1 MPISI
6 LKGAKRKPLDYKFKG
21 FDPTEIDSYQ
31 GLALPYFNAGEGSR
45 KILFVLDWVP
55 GEDLP
60 DRKSRDNNQI
70 KGNLL
75 SGHQA
80 ELLENVVNKVAE
92 RYYLK
97 KTVKFSW
104 LAASFSAF
112 RTVGKPRSFQDNA
125 QHAFGKRIEFLIE
138 QYKPDTVIL
147 FGQKPMA
154 HFLAEEIEKSEGNNT
169 PWIGVPITKK
179 AGKHKTTF
187 VSTLSLN
194 TLATGQGGEAS
205 LLGYMGR
212 NIANALDGKHRFAVD
227 NERVNNH
234 KSILIDTVAKFD
246 KLMDKLEAH
255 TGPVAVDTETANLN
269 RIVNKL
275 LTVQF
280 AKCLDYGYVIPIA
293 HKDTPFVADELA
305 HIKKRLRRFF
315 EGKNKNSRH
324 VYTNGGFDFNQFR
337 GQLGIR
343 YIANRC
349 YDIQAAEFQH
359 DENLKVL
366 KNVTGKGYY
375 ALANLAVQYG
385 FFGYLGG
392 DFSKKDRA
400 TIEARDLD
408 KGLIRYCT
416 MDVVVPL
423 AIHFQQIAQAEFLGH
438 KKFESQ
444 VADQISDMQ
453 HTFSRMENHGNLID
467 VEYLFYLKTPNSPIE
482 KELNRLQ
489 SELLKA
495 PAVTKAN
502 KALMKAKGISS
513 MGWQGEVT
521 VDMFNLNTPDHK
533 RLLFFD
539 ILGLEPL
546 SKGKSDKGKVDKVFQ
561 EHYKDVPEVA
571 MFQGLGKAQKLRN
584 SYVNSFI
591 KLLGTSPDFNN
602 DKRIRPQYQF
612 LGVVTG
618 RTSARDPNLQQVP
631 ARSVLGKQIK
641 RLFIAEPGYLYIK
654 VDYRVHEVR
663 CWGLIAFDKAL
674 ASVFQKAK
682 DLRDEY
688 RRKPYKELAKR
699 LKTEADVHVIN
710 AAYFFSM
717 KLEDVD
723 KEKRNDVKAVV
734 FGLIYQMAVKTL
746 AKNLGKPL
754 EFTENLVNNFKKRF
768 TKAMKWND
776 DVKKQARTN
785 FYVESPLGLRRHLWG
800 YLLPKDNPNSGKVHG
815 DMDRRAVNS
824 PVQGMGAQFMAI
836 GARQLDKTWWN
847 ILRKEK
853 RDTGLKIQNS
863 VHDSLENTSP
873 YETFLENLGHVEQ
886 ALTTKVREE
895 VKRRHGFDFDVDLEI
910 DFEIGASLSTC
921 EGWDFSL
928 LQLEDL
934 VYESILF
941 QKNELKH
948 DISVKRAMRD
958 VFIKGWDRAPAWLKT
973 QAKNIDW
980 QFDLDTIKKRR
991 EDSIAAAAQEK
1002 LEKEKKAAQEKI
1014 EKDKQSSLLAKAAD
1028 KVKSLKGKAKK
1039 QKALR

>member
-1 MPISI
+1 MPIS
-6 LKGAKRKPLDYKFKG
+6 LKGVKRKPLDFKFKG
-21 FDPTEIDSYQ
+21 FDPTEIESYQ
-31 GLALPYFNAGEGSR
+31 GLTLPYFNAGEGHR

-60 DRKSRDNNQI
+60 EKKKRDNGKI
-70 KGNLL
+70 EGNLL

-80 ELLENVVNKVAE
+80 ELLENLVNKIAE

-104 LAASFSAF
+104 LAASYSAF

-125 QHAFGKRIEFLIE
+125 QHAFGKRIEFLIK

-147 FGQKPMA
+147 FGLKPA
-154 HFLAEEIEKSEGNNT
+154 QYFIGDKIELSEGNNT
-169 PWIGVPITKK
+169 MWLGVPIKK
-179 AGKHKTTF
+179 KIGDHETTF
-187 VSTLSLN
+187 FSTLSLN
-194 TLATGQGGEAS
+194 TVATGQGGESA

-212 NIANALDGKHRFAVD
+212 NIANALVNKHRFAVD
-227 NERVNNH
+227 NQRLMDHRSV
-234 KSILIDTVAKFD
+234 LIDSVKKFD
-246 KLMDKLEAH
+246 RLMDKMEVH
-255 TGPVAVDTETANLN
+255 TGAIAIDSETANLN

-280 AKCLDYGYVIPIA
+280 AMTQDIGYIIPIA
-293 HKDTPFVADELA
+293 HKDTPFVAEELA

-315 EGKNKNSRH
+315 EGKNKNIRH

-337 GQLGIR
+337 AQLGIR
-343 YIANRC
+343 YFANRA
-349 YDIQAAEFQH
+349 YDIQGAEFQI
-359 DENLKVL
+359 DENMKVIT
-366 KNVTGKGYY
+366 NVTGNGYY

-385 FFGYLGG
+385 FFGYLTG

-408 KGLIRYCT
+408 ESLLRYCSL
-416 MDVVVPL
+416 DVCVPL
-423 AIHFQQIAQAEFLGH
+423 AIHEQQIALAAHLGH
-438 KKFESQ
+438 KKFEGQ

-467 VEYLFYLKTPNSPIE
+467 VEYLYYLKTPNSPIE

-489 SELLKA
+489 SDLLA
-495 PAVTKAN
+495 TPAVKKAN
-502 KALMKAKGISS
+502 KLLMKSKGVSS
-513 MGWQGEVT
+513 NGWLGEVT
-521 VDMFNLNTPDHK
+521 VDMFKLNTPDHK

-539 ILGLEPL
+539 VLGLEPL
-546 SKGKSDKGKVDKVFQ
+546 MTGKSGAGKIDKAFQ

-571 MFQGLGKAQKLRN
+571 MFQGLGKAKKLRD

-754 EFTENLVNNFKKRF
+754 EFTENLVSNFKKRF

-776 DVKKQARTN
+776 DVKKNARTN
-785 FYVESPLGLRRHLWG
+785 FFVESPLGLRRHLWG
-800 YLLPKDNPNSGKVHG
+800 YALPTSNPNANKVHG

-836 GARQLDKTWWN
+836 GARQLDKIWWS
-847 ILRKEK
+847 IFKKEK

-934 VYESILF
+934 VYESVLF

-948 DISVKRAMRD
+948 DISVKRVMRD

-1002 LEKEKKAAQEKI
+1002 IEKEKKAAQEKLDK
-1014 EKDKQSSLLAKAAD
+1014 EKQASLLEKAAA
-1028 KVKSLKGKAKK
+1028 KVKGLKKKTKK